1 MSEAAK
7 PVAPTRNVVNNVAV
21 AWSQSATEH
30 AGLIASC
37 LSSLARGN
45 AATHLD
51 EILSDADA
59 EGFLLIAIAD

>member
-1 MSEAAK
+1 MSEAANLA
-7 PVAPTRNVVNNVAV
+7 APTRNVVNNAAI

-30 AGLIASC
+30 AGLIATC
-37 LSSLARGN
+37 LGSLARGN

-59 EGFLLIAIAD
+59 EGFLLLAIAD